1 MDHTDYGY
9 EKNRYISTGRALENT
24 YNGSLKVLISEK
36 SKVDNYGQT
45 LEERINRIDAIKYFL
60 IKLNVSIT
68 NRIEIA
74 KNDANLLNYE
84 NKNFT
89 QADLERTFGEI
100 DEHIENR
107 AHKQRIEDDIWI
119 DTVVIITRRCNAEA
133 DPGERAYYI
142 RSDNYDNEDNRMPEV
157 VLL

>member
-45 LEERINRIDAIKYFL
+45 LEERINRI
-60 IKLNVSIT
+60 
-68 NRIEIA
+68 EIA

-100 DEHIENR
+100 DEHIEN
-107 AHKQRIEDDIWI
+107 
-119 DTVVIITRRCNAEA
+119 
-133 DPGERAYYI
+133 
-142 RSDNYDNEDNRMPEV
+142 
-157 VLL
+157 